1 MKDFESRC
9 VRAMGNLR
17 EEADFLERSCESCVQ
32 RYAYGPSVRAMKE
45 GAAVIQELLNR
56 ERRV

>member
-1 MKDFESRC
+1 MTDFESRC
-9 VRAMGNLR
+9 IKAMENLR
-17 EEADFLERSCESCVQ
+17 EEVDFLERSCGSCVE
-32 RYAYGPSVRAMKE
+32 RYAYGPSVRAMRE